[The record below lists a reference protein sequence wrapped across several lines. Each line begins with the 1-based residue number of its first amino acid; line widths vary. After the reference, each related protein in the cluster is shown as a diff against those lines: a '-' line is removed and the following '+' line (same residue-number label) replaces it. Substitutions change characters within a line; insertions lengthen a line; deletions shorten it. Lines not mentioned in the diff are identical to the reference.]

1 MLTGGV
7 VAGAEQQVIEKTIE
21 QGVQGVEELPPLVT
35 VPETGRSGLA
45 EALLEVATALNQ
57 GRGRQEVLE
66 QIATQLERLVPYTGI
81 MIGRADPRTK
91 IVTMVFGCGGNVD
104 KMLGMRVAY
113 GEGLAG
119 WVAKTGR
126 PALWNR
132 CEGDDPTLKPKI
144 APGCPPDPQQYVMVV
159 PLCGPDRVEGT
170 LALYREGEDQER
182 WGDKDL
188 ELAQLFA
195 TQAQVAFHNA
205 ELYDEVQERAR
216 RLQAMNELLRPTSA
230 RLGLAQICRSYEPA
244 LRQLFPFTAAG
255 ICIRQRPGKL
265 TQVWA
270 SDGVGWKTGTTLPA
284 GNAAWWVIEHGRG
297 YVIDNLDSD
306 HGYGRHCGFQE
317 AGAVSFVTA
326 PLKARGRIF
335 GVLGLGHS
343 DRGAYDQHSLKL
355 LEELAV
361 YVAAS
366 LENAMLYQEVRAA
379 KKDQGQLL
387 AKLITAQEEERRA
400 LAADLHDD
408 TIQSFAAGLMLVD
421 RIIGAD
427 QRERRLD
434 LTGKLRHTLQSAM
447 ERARKLMVDLRPPVL
462 DSEGLVAALD
472 QQLKL
477 LRDEDGMVT
486 ELTADLDGR
495 LDATVE
501 ILLFRSFQE
510 ALQNIRKHARASR
523 VAVQLSCGPEEGL
536 VTLTISDDGVGFDP
550 PAVLPKAVA
559 GGHLGLY
566 SLLQRVELA
575 GGRVDV
581 TASPNSGTRL
591 VVSVPS
597 ALGGTE

>member
-1 MLTGGV
+1 M
-7 VAGAEQQVIEKTIE
+7 AGAEQVIE
-21 QGVQGVEELPPLVT
+21 QGVEELPQAFPEELPPLVT

-45 EALLEVATALNQ
+45 EALLAVATALNQ

-66 QIATQLERLVPYTGI
+66 RIGAELQRLVPHTGI
-81 MIGRADPRTK
+81 MIGRADQRTST
-91 IVTMVFGCGGNVD
+91 VSLVFGRGENMA
-104 KMLGMRVAY
+104 KMLGMQVGY
-113 GEGLAG
+113 GEGLCG
-119 WVAKTGR
+119 RVAETGM
-126 PALWNR
+126 PAVWNR
-132 CEGDDPTLKPKI
+132 SADDDPTLKPKI
-144 APGCPPDPQQYVMVV
+144 APGCPPDPKQYVMVV
-159 PLCGPDRVEGT
+159 PLCGNGRVEGT
-170 LALYREGEDQER
+170 LALYREGDGQPR
-182 WGDKDL
+182 WTDKDL

-230 RLGLAQICRSYEPA
+230 RLGLGQICRSYEPA

-255 ICIRQRPGKL
+255 ICVRQRPGKL

-270 SDGVGWKTGTTLPA
+270 SDGVGWKAGTTLPA
-284 GNAAWWVIEHGRG
+284 GNSAWWVIEHGRG
-297 YVIDNLDSD
+297 YVVDDLDSE

-343 DRGAYDQHSLKL
+343 DRGAYDQHSLEL

-379 KKDQGQLL
+379 KKDQSQLL
-387 AKLITAQEEERRA
+387 AKLITAQEEERKA

-447 ERARKLMVDLRPPVL
+447 DRARKLMVDLRPPVL
-462 DSEGLVAALD
+462 DSEGLAAALD

-477 LRDEDGMVT
+477 LRTEDGMVT
-486 ELTADLDGR
+486 ELTSTLDGR
-495 LDATVE
+495 LGATVE

-523 VAVQLSCGPEEGL
+523 VAVALACGPEEGW

-559 GGHLGLY
+559 AGHLGLH

-575 GGRVDV
+575 GGRTEVC
-581 TASPNSGTRL
+581 AGPNAGTRL

-597 ALGGTE
+597 ALGGAE